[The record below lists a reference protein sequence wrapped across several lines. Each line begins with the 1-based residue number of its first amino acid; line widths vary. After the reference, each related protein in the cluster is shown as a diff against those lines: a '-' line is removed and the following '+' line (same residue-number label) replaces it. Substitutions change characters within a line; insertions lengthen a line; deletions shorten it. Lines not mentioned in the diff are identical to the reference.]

1 MIVATLGSE
10 EVFYRVHSPQWAS
23 RPMSGMGA
31 ARRGGRF
38 NRPEQEAL
46 YLSRDVTTA
55 VAEFQHDNRWLP
67 PGTICSYFAG
77 ALRVADL
84 SAGFDPSH
92 WDELWA
98 DYEIDWRREAFNLRN
113 EPVTWYMADTVVEA
127 GLDGILF
134 PSQAHVGGI
143 NLVVYDSSTR
153 PASLLR
159 VHDPNGELPSDRRSW
174 GAAP

>member
-1 MIVATLGSE
+1 MIVTTLGVD

-31 ARRGGRF
+31 ALRGGRF

-46 YLSRDVTTA
+46 YLARDAATA
-55 VAEFQHDNRWLP
+55 LAEFQQDNRWLT

-77 ALRVADL
+77 GLRVADL
-84 SAGFDPSH
+84 SAGFDPSQ

-98 DYEIDWRREAFNLRN
+98 DYCIDWRREAFNLKV
-113 EPVTWYMADTVVEA
+113 EPVTWYMVDTVVEA

-134 PSQAHVGGI
+134 PSQAHAGGM

-153 PASLLR
+153 PASQLR

-174 GAAP
+174 RSTP